1 MSIESRKITLH
12 CPVCGNDQ
20 FSSLNMKIDDLSDA
34 PDDSR
39 IQCADCKSI
48 YSKAEILE
56 RNHDIIDANI
66 EELKQEAIE
75 EIQKELK
82 KIFK

>member
-48 YSKAEILE
+48 YSKAEIL
-56 RNHDIIDANI
+56 
-66 EELKQEAIE
+66 
-75 EIQKELK
+75 
-82 KIFK
+82 